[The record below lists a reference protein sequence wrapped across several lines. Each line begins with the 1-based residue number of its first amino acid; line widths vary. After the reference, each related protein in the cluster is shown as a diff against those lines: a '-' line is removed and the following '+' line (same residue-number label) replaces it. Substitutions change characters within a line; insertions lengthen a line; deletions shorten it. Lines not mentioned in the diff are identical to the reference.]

1 MCVFVSSFDLS
12 VLEHRIFFQSG
23 APALVKTVGE
33 DLTSAGVLIRYRR
46 EKWLKMGFAVTI
58 FRFFIAGKHATV
70 ASTGWSL
77 IAS

>member
-12 VLEHRIFFQSG
+12 VLEHRIFFQSV

-33 DLTSAGVLIRYRR
+33 DLTSAGGVIRDRR
-46 EKWLKMGFAVTI
+46 EKRLKMGIAVTI
-58 FRFFIAGKHATV
+58 FRFFIAGKQATA
-70 ASTGWSL
+70 ASAGWSL

>member
-1 MCVFVSSFDLS
+1 MCVFVSSVDLS
-12 VLEHRIFFQSG
+12 CFRTSDFFQSG

-33 DLTSAGVLIRYRR
+33 DLTSAGVLVRYRR

-58 FRFFIAGKHATV
+58 FRFFVAGKQAIA
-70 ASTGWSL
+70 ASAGWSL